1 MKVTTEKAVATVR
14 RCVDDWPELPV
25 NQPAVPVLD
34 QIRHRKV
41 YGPPLTADPIRKGGA
56 EPKAIV
62 AETREFVIYRV
73 WSSTGKDLGESCL
86 PKAEFEE
93 QFERRTR

>member
-1 MKVTTEKAVATVR
+1 MSEHCRTC

-34 QIRHRKV
+34 QIRERKV
-41 YGPPLTADPIRKGGA
+41 YGPPMTTRPVRAGGA

-62 AETREFVIYRV
+62 AETREYVVWRV
-73 WSSTGKDLGESCL
+73 WSANGADLGEDVL
-86 PKAEFEE
+86 PRAAFE
-93 QFERRTR
+93 QRFERRSR